1 MRHPKLSTSLPV
13 NLAVA
18 GILSMGAACK
28 GKGGT
33 QEPGQKIELANVSNI
48 IVGLG
53 STKEIGDDKRG
64 FYGYQTTEEP
74 RDAAYRQLL
83 IECMFSLPQE
93 ALHGEVTENRREI
106 CYVVNDGARNNCVAV
121 TLNPREDKLFDGTF
135 VHKPRGPVTTG
146 PIGDSATEAI
156 LTPEENDSL
165 INLWEEEVNAC
176 YYLMEQYGNSAPK
189 TQGAQQSDGK
199 ADASVKVEKSAE
211 VDSDSVSAEVKVGGK
226 AGAKTNDK

>member
-1 MRHPKLSTSLPV
+1 MRRPKLSTSLPV

-18 GILSMGAACK
+18 GVLAIGGCK
-28 GKGGT
+28 GKEET

-53 STKEIGDDKRG
+53 STKEIGDDQRG

-83 IECMFSLPQE
+83 IECMFSLPAE

-106 CYVVNDGARNNCVAV
+106 CYVVNDGARNNCVAI
-121 TLNPREDKLFDGTF
+121 TLNPREDGLFDGTF

-146 PIGDSATEAI
+146 PIVDSATEVI

-165 INLWEEEVNAC
+165 INLWEEEAKAC
-176 YYLMEQYGNSAPK
+176 YYLMEQYGNKAPG
-189 TQGAQQSDGK
+189 TQSSQQPNGQ
-199 ADASVKVEKSAE
+199 ADASVEVEKSAE
-211 VDSDSVSAEVKVGGK
+211 SDSGSVAGEVKAGGK
-226 AGAKTNDK
+226 AGAKTNEK